1 MTEFGRA
8 GGSIDLLTERQRRDS
23 MSKLIGAVCASLL
36 VSGLAF
42 AQELD
47 PIGQALATEMQG
59 NERNMLGAAEA
70 MPPDKYGFKFETN
83 TFGDLIFHA
92 ASANNLLCSMMA
104 GEKAPDT
111 PVKADGEK
119 QALVDQLKKS
129 YAYCTSIF
137 PKVTTARLGEKAK
150 FGNREVTV
158 AWVALHTALDWGDH
172 YAQVARML
180 RANGITPPS
189 SQRRTQ

>member
-1 MTEFGRA
+1 MRKVIA
-8 GGSIDLLTERQRRDS
+8 VAAAMVLVGGAAHAQDGD
-23 MSKLIGAVCASLL
+23 AV
-36 VSGLAF
+36 
-42 AQELD
+42 
-47 PIGQALATEMQG
+47 GQALAATAQQNQRQMVS
-59 NERNMLGAAEA
+59 AAEA

-104 GEKAPDT
+104 GEKAPET
-111 PVKADGEK
+111 PVKADAEK
-119 QALVDQLKKS
+119 QALIDQLKKS
-129 YAYCTSIF
+129 YAYCESVF
-137 PKVTTARLGEKAK
+137 PKVTATRLGETAK
-150 FGNREVTV
+150 FMNRDVTV